1 MSLHFPETD
10 AEAALLPSPLRQEV
24 PKEDPRVT
32 ISEADPAARGGG
44 RRRASGIGG
53 ECRMRVAGLGWMRVE
68 DSSAR
73 IYWPRDQ
80 AESLCKVS
88 H

>member
-1 MSLHFPETD
+1 M
-10 AEAALLPSPLRQEV
+10 
-24 PKEDPRVT
+24 
-32 ISEADPAARGGG
+32 IDPAARGGG

-80 AESLCKVS
+80 AESSCKVS